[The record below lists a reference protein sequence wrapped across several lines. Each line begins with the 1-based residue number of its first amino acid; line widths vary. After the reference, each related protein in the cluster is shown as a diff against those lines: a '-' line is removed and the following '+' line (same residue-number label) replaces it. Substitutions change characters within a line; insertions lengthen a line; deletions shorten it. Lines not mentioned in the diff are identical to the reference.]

1 MSVAKNQIVELEITS
16 LTAQGSGI
24 GRIEGMAVF
33 VPATAQG
40 DVIRAKILKVAK
52 NYAFGKIEE
61 ILCPS
66 PDRVVSQC
74 PQFPKCGGCLTRH
87 ISYEAEL
94 KAKEQQVKDALTRI
108 GGFSDLEVLPIIGA
122 DHPDHYRNKAQLPVA
137 AGADGGLHM
146 GFYAPHSHRVVDAQT
161 CLLQPEIFRTV
172 TDTVRQWAEKFQ
184 PQPYDERTHTGKFR
198 HLYIRYGEKT
208 GEVMVCLVVN
218 GNGLKGEQE
227 LVRMLRETV
236 PGLKSVVVN
245 HNRERT
251 NVILGKKC
259 RTIWGQDFITDEL
272 CGLRF
277 KISPLS
283 FYQVNRS
290 QAERLYG
297 IAKKYAGLTGKETL
311 LDLYCGT
318 GTIGLTMADQAKEI
332 IGVEIVEQ
340 AVADAWEN
348 ARRNGIPNA
357 RFLCADAPKA
367 AEQLAKEGVS
377 PDVIV
382 LDPPRKGCGEEL
394 VQVAAGMNP
403 KRIVYVSCDPA
414 TLARDLKYF
423 AQRGYAPR
431 QAVPVD
437 LFPRTGHVETVV
449 LLSKLKVDH
458 HIEIEL
464 KMDELDLT
472 AAESKATYDEIKA
485 YVLNK
490 YGLKVSQLYIAQIKR
505 KCGIIERKN
514 YNVSKKEDAK
524 VPQCPPEKE
533 AAIMDALK
541 HFQMI

>member
-1 MSVAKNQIVELEITS
+1 MSVAKNQVVELEITG
-16 LTAQGSGI
+16 LTAQGSGV
-24 GRIEGMAVF
+24 GRVEGMAVF

-40 DVIRAKILKVAK
+40 DVIQAKILKVAK
-52 NYAFGKIEE
+52 NYAFGKVEE

-66 PDRVVSQC
+66 PDRVESQC

-94 KAKEQQVKDALTRI
+94 RAKEQQVKDALTRI
-108 GGFSDLEVLPIIGA
+108 GGFSDLEVLPIMGA
-122 DHPDHYRNKAQLPVA
+122 DCPNHYRNKAQLPIA
-137 AGADGGLHM
+137 AGADGQLQM
-146 GFYAPHSHRVVDAQT
+146 GFYAPHSHRVVDAPA
-161 CLLQPEIFRTV
+161 CLLQPETFEAV
-172 TDTVRQWAEKFQ
+172 TDTVRRWAKKFQ

-259 RTIWGQDFITDEL
+259 RTVWGQDFITDEL

-290 QAERLYG
+290 QAEKLYG
-297 IAKKYAGLTGKETL
+297 IAKKYAGLTGEETL

-318 GTIGLTMADQAKEI
+318 GTIGLTMADQAKEV
-332 IGVEIVEQ
+332 IGVEIVED
-340 AVADAWEN
+340 AVRDAWEN
-348 ARRNGIPNA
+348 ARRNGIANA

-377 PDVIV
+377 PDVII
-382 LDPPRKGCGEEL
+382 LDPPRKGCGEAL

-423 AQRGYAPR
+423 AQRGYTPR

-437 LFPRTGHVETVV
+437 LFPRTGHVETAV
-449 LLSKLKVDH
+449 LLSRQKLD
-458 HIEIEL
+458 
-464 KMDELDLT
+464 
-472 AAESKATYDEIKA
+472 
-485 YVLNK
+485 
-490 YGLKVSQLYIAQIKR
+490 R
-505 KCGIIERKN
+505 
-514 YNVSKKEDAK
+514 
-524 VPQCPPEKE
+524 
-533 AAIMDALK
+533 
-541 HFQMI
+541 